1 MDSSDGG
8 LVNDEDK
15 NFVFNLANLGY
26 DVFLGNSRGNL
37 HSRNHTT
44 LNPDKDKEFWYFTY

>member
-44 LNPDKDKEFWYFTY
+44 LNPNKDRLFWEFTY